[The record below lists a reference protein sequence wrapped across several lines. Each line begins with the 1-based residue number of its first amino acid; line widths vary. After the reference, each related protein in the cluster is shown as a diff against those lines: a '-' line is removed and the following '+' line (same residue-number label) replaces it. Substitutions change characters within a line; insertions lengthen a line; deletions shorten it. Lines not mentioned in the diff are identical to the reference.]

1 MWCKSHHANA
11 VATRRPFPHLSDM
24 QDAADETP
32 TGDVN
37 VQPDKGAQWQRR
49 IFGGVGILLAL
60 LLLFAWGQRNNIADH
75 FVQNAFAE
83 RGIKARY
90 TIDTIGFR
98 TQRIRDLVIGD
109 PARPDLTAKL
119 VEINMALNF
128 SGAQVRDVHADGV
141 MLRGRYADG
150 TLSFGELD
158 KFIDPKSAEPFE
170 WPDIAVS
177 IKNVRARFDTPW
189 GVMYAGLDGSG
200 LLRNRFAAKLS
211 LRAPGISMGGCTA
224 ADVQFDGKLMLEWR
238 EPRLIGPIT
247 ASNAKCSNS
256 GIAFVAPRLDT
267 NLKLSERLD
276 AWDGTFAY
284 AADAFNISQVQLRAI
299 AGKMSVDG
307 TLARTNFDFA
317 MDKGSLRSAP
327 LSVRRLV
334 LDARGTAGLANGRMA
349 LSARGAMSIG
359 NGALDRGTL
368 PSLKDLAAQ
377 TKATPIGPIVARMT
391 PVLERAGDQ
400 FSARLDFDAY
410 QDFQGRRGTS
420 IADLTFNSASGV
432 RVRQNGR
439 FGVTGT
445 ATGCRLDASAQLV
458 LSGPNVPA
466 TTLRLAQSGQ
476 NWSGNLAIAPYA
488 SGRASLSVPN
498 LAFINVPDGAWRF
511 AGQARMS
518 GPLPG
523 GFVTGLNM
531 PISGLYA
538 AGAFD
543 FYDSCQIV
551 RFDALRISSL
561 ALHGQSLRLCPD
573 AGRSM
578 LTLRDGNVRLAAN
591 VAGFNSLGTLGSTPV
606 AARGTNVRF
615 SLTDGFAAKDV
626 VVELGQAD
634 GRSIFNIANFDGR
647 FGQGGASGTLTGGAG
662 QIGKLPL
669 LIDAASGEWRY
680 LSEKLSFNARLNVLD
695 ADQVDRFMPMLVP
708 DMLLSL
714 ENSIITATGHLVE
727 PTTGTRV
734 SDVDIRHDVSNSSGR
749 ALLVVDDLRFNN
761 QFQPDLLTSLVLG
774 VAANVEG
781 SVSGDGRI
789 AWDTA
794 GVRSTGRIST
804 NNMNLAAAF
813 GPVEGLTTEIAFS
826 DLLGLETASG
836 QIATLA
842 SVNPGIP
849 ALDGTVGY
857 RLLPNQQV
865 AIESGRW
872 PFAGGELILEPTIL
886 DFGVES
892 ERRLTFRVI
901 GVDAEKLLAGYDFQ
915 NLRVTGVFD
924 GTLPMVFNQ
933 DGGRIVGGTL
943 VSRPGG
949 GEVSYLGE
957 LAYEDMGVFANYAF
971 NALRSIRYTTLTIG
985 IGGELDGEIVTD
997 ISFTGLQQGALAKRN
1012 FITRQLARIP
1022 IKFNVSVTAEF
1033 RKLIG
1038 SIRGYYDANYAA
1050 ERDLQY
1056 LLDEQKKQNAQDVK
1070 PETVETKKIPPNE

>member
-60 LLLFAWGQRNNIADH
+60 LLLFAWSQRNNIADH

-128 SGAQVRDVHADGV
+128 SGAEVRDVHADGV

-158 KFIDPKSAEPFE
+158 KFIDPKSSEPFE

-177 IKNVRARFDTPW
+177 IKNARARFDTPW
-189 GVMYAGLDGSG
+189 GAMHAGLNGSG

-211 LRAPGISMGGCTA
+211 LRAPVISASGCTA
-224 ADVQFDGKLMLEWR
+224 ADMKFDGKLLLEWR

-247 ASNAKCSNS
+247 ATNAKCSS
-256 GIAFVAPRLDT
+256 LGIALVAPRFDT

-276 AWDGTFAY
+276 AWDGSFAY
-284 AADAFNISQVQLRAI
+284 AADGLRISQAQLQGMSGI
-299 AGKMSVDG
+299 LSVNGK
-307 TLARTNFDFA
+307 LARTNFDFT
-317 MDKGSLRSAP
+317 MDKGALRSGP
-327 LSVRRLV
+327 LSMRQLV
-334 LDARGTAGLANGRMA
+334 LDAKGTAGLANGRMA
-349 LSARGAMSIG
+349 LSARGAISIG

-368 PSLKDLAAQ
+368 PSLQDLAAQ
-377 TKATPIGPIVARMT
+377 TKDTPIGPIVARMM
-391 PVLERAGDQ
+391 PVVERAGDQ
-400 FSARLDFDAY
+400 FSARLGFDVY
-410 QDFQGRRGTS
+410 QDFQGRRGAKFANLAVT
-420 IADLTFNSASGV
+420 IVSGV
-432 RVRQNGR
+432 RLRQSGSV
-439 FGVTGT
+439 GMTGT
-445 ATGCRLDASAQLV
+445 ASGWRLDAPAQLA
-458 LSGPNVPA
+458 LSGPHVPA

-476 NWSGNLAIAPYA
+476 AWLGNLFIAPYA
-488 SGRASLSVPN
+488 SGGASLSVPK
-498 LAFINVPDGAWRF
+498 LAFNIAPHGAWRF

-523 GFVTGLNM
+523 GFVNGLNV
-531 PISGLYA
+531 PISGRYD
-538 AGAFD
+538 AGAFTL
-543 FYDSCQIV
+543 YDGCQNV
-551 RFDALRISSL
+551 RFDALRLSSL
-561 ALHGQSLRLCPD
+561 ALRGQSLRLCPD
-573 AGRSM
+573 AGRPM
-578 LTLRDGNVRLAAN
+578 LILRDGNVRFATN
-591 VAGFNSLGTLGSTPV
+591 VAGLNSLGTLGSAPLAV
-606 AARGTNVRF
+606 RGTHVRF
-615 SLTDGFAAKDV
+615 SLTNGFAAKDV

-634 GRSIFNIANFDGR
+634 ARSVFNFASLNGS
-647 FGQGGASGTLTGGAG
+647 FGEGGASGILTGGAG

-669 LIDAASGEWRY
+669 LIEAASGEWRY
-680 LSEKLSFNARLNVLD
+680 LAETLTLNARLNVLD

-708 DMLLSL
+708 DMRLSL
-714 ENSIITATGHLVE
+714 ENNIITATGHLVE
-727 PTTGTRV
+727 PTTSTRV
-734 SDVDIRHDVSNSSGR
+734 SDVDIRHDLGNNSGR
-749 ALLVVDDLRFNN
+749 ALLALDDLRFNEG
-761 QFQPDLLTSLVLG
+761 FQPDLLTALVLG
-774 VAANVEG
+774 VAANVYG

-789 AWDTA
+789 EWDTI
-794 GVRSTGRIST
+794 GVRSTGRVAT
-804 NNMNLAAAF
+804 RDMNLAAAF
-813 GPVEGLTTEIAFS
+813 GPVEGLTTEVIFS
-826 DLLGLETASG
+826 DLLGLETASD
-836 QIATLA
+836 QIATLG

-849 ALDGTVGY
+849 ALGGTVSY
-857 RLLPNQQV
+857 RLLPNRQV

-872 PFAGGELILEPTIL
+872 PFAGGELVLEPTVL

-924 GTLPMVFNQ
+924 GVLPILFNQ
-933 DGGRIVGGTL
+933 DGGRIVGGAL
-943 VSRPGG
+943 VSRAGG

-957 LAYEDMGVFANYAF
+957 LAYEDMGRFANYAF
-971 NALRSIRYTTLTIG
+971 NALRSIRYSTLTIG
-985 IGGELDGEIVTD
+985 VGGDLGGEIVTD

-1033 RKLIG
+1033 LKLIG
-1038 SIRGYYDANYAA
+1038 SIRGLYDANYAA
-1050 ERDLQY
+1050 DRDLQY
-1056 LLDEQKKQNAQDVK
+1056 LLEEQKQQDAK
-1070 PETVETKKIPPNE
+1070 PEAKETKDKPAYE